1 MVRALV
7 SISLAFALT
16 GTVASAQAQSQTEGQ
31 PQAQSQAQSQAQTQA
46 QTQDKS
52 PDVKKDDPVPPP
64 REPTKPEQ
72 GGKQEPAAKV
82 PGSDGNA
89 AALSNGVLTAP
100 GALTDVD
107 TAPSTVSSRTAA
119 DDGLATVGYRL
130 KHLSAEQ
137 KTSVYAEIG
146 KSAPTP
152 SFQVPAAVGTQ
163 IPSDL
168 VLGGLNPL
176 PEAVTARYPELNGM
190 TFANLSGKL
199 ALIDPTMRIVIDV
212 AAQ

>member
-1 MVRALV
+1 MVKALV
-7 SISLAFALT
+7 STSLAFALM
-16 GTVASAQAQSQTEGQ
+16 GMLASAQTQSQTEGQ
-31 PQAQSQAQSQAQTQA
+31 PQGQAQ
-46 QTQDKS
+46 DKA
-52 PDVKKDDPVPPP
+52 PDLKKDEPVPPAT
-64 REPTKPEQ
+64 EPNKPEQ
-72 GGKQEPAAKV
+72 GAKQEPAAKV

-107 TAPSTVSSRTAA
+107 TAPSKVSSRTAA
-119 DDGLATVGYRL
+119 DDRLATVGYRL

-146 KSAPTP
+146 KSGPTK
-152 SFQVPAAVGTQ
+152 SFQVSATVGAE

-168 VLGGLNPL
+168 ALGGLNPL

>member
-1 MVRALV
+1 MRKKGAMVRALA
-7 SISLAFALT
+7 SIALAFAFM
-16 GTVASAQAQSQTEGQ
+16 GTIAPAHAQGQTQGQ
-31 PQAQSQAQSQAQTQA
+31 PQGQPQV
-46 QTQDKS
+46 QTQDKA
-52 PDVKKDDPVPPP
+52 PDLKKEDPVPPAT
-64 REPTKPEQ
+64 EPNKPEQ

-100 GALTDVD
+100 GAPTDVD
-107 TAPSTVSSRTAA
+107 TAPSKVSSRTAA
-119 DDGLATVGYRL
+119 DDQLATVGYRL

-137 KTSVYAEIG
+137 KTGVYAEIG
-146 KSAPTP
+146 KSGPTP
-152 SFQVPAAVGTQ
+152 TFQVPAAVGAE

-168 VLGGLNPL
+168 ALGGLKPL
-176 PEAVTARYPELNGM
+176 PEDVTARYPELNGM

>member
-1 MVRALV
+1 MGRPLV
-7 SISLAFALT
+7 SIALAFALM
-16 GTVASAQAQSQTEGQ
+16 GTIASAQAQSQTEGQ
-31 PQAQSQAQSQAQTQA
+31 
-46 QTQDKS
+46 TQDKTQ
-52 PDVKKDDPVPPP
+52 DLKKVDSVPPAT
-64 REPTKPEQ
+64 EPNTPEQ

-89 AALSNGVLTAP
+89 AAFSNGVLTAP

-119 DDGLATVGYRL
+119 DDRLPIVGYRL

-137 KTSVYAEIG
+137 MTSVYAEIG
-146 KSAPTP
+146 KSGPTP
-152 SFQVPAAVGTQ
+152 SFQVPVAVGAQ
-163 IPSDL
+163 IPSIL
-168 VLGGLNPL
+168 ALGGLNPL

-199 ALIDPTMRIVIDV
+199 ALIDPTMRIVIHV
-212 AAQ
+212 APQ

>member
-1 MVRALV
+1 MVKALV
-7 SISLAFALT
+7 STSLAFALM
-16 GTVASAQAQSQTEGQ
+16 GTIASAQAQSQTEGQ
-31 PQAQSQAQSQAQTQA
+31 LQSQPQGQPQGQAQ
-46 QTQDKS
+46 DKA
-52 PDVKKDDPVPPP
+52 PDLKKDEPVPPAT
-64 REPTKPEQ
+64 EPNKPEQ

-82 PGSDGNA
+82 PGSDGSA

-107 TAPSTVSSRTAA
+107 SAPSMVSSRTAA
-119 DDGLATVGYRL
+119 DDRLAIVGYRL

-146 KSAPTP
+146 KSGPTP
-152 SFQVPAAVGTQ
+152 SFQVPVAVGAQ
-163 IPSDL
+163 IPSIL
-168 VLGGLNPL
+168 ALGGLNPL

>member
-7 SISLAFALT
+7 SISLAFALM
-16 GTVASAQAQSQTEGQ
+16 GTVGSAQSQTQG
-31 PQAQSQAQSQAQTQA
+31 PAQG
-46 QTQDKS
+46 QTQDKA
-52 PDVKKDDPVPPP
+52 PDLKKDNPVPAAT
-64 REPTKPEQ
+64 EPNKPEQ

-89 AALSNGVLTAP
+89 AAFSNGVLTAP

-107 TAPSTVSSRTAA
+107 TAPAKVSSRTAA
-119 DDGLATVGYRL
+119 DDRLATVGYRL

-137 KTSVYAEIG
+137 KTGVYAEIG
-146 KSAPTP
+146 KSGATP
-152 SFQVPAAVGTQ
+152 NFQVPAAVGAE
-163 IPSDL
+163 IPTDL
-168 VLGGLNPL
+168 ALGGLSPL

-190 TFANLSGKL
+190 RFASLGGKL

-212 AAQ
+212 AER

>member
-1 MVRALV
+1 MVKALV
-7 SISLAFALT
+7 SIFLAFALM
-16 GTVASAQAQSQTEGQ
+16 GTIASAQAQSQTEGQ
-31 PQAQSQAQSQAQTQA
+31 AQAQPQAQQPQAQQPQAQTQEKA
-46 QTQDKS
+46 
-52 PDVKKDDPVPPP
+52 PDVKKDDPVPPAT
-64 REPTKPEQ
+64 EPNKPEQ
-72 GGKQEPAAKV
+72 VGKQEPAA
-82 PGSDGNA
+82 A
-89 AALSNGVLTAP
+89 FSNGVLTAP

-119 DDGLATVGYRL
+119 DDRLATVGYRL

-146 KSAPTP
+146 KSGPTP
-152 SFQVPAAVGTQ
+152 SFQVPAAVGAQ

-168 VLGGLNPL
+168 ALGGLSPL

>member
-1 MVRALV
+1 MVKALV
-7 SISLAFALT
+7 SIFLAFALM
-16 GTVASAQAQSQTEGQ
+16 GTIASAQAQSQTEGQ
-31 PQAQSQAQSQAQTQA
+31 PQGQPQGQLQGQAQ
-46 QTQDKS
+46 DKA
-52 PDVKKDDPVPPP
+52 PDLKKDEPVPPAT
-64 REPTKPEQ
+64 EPNKPEQ
-72 GGKQEPAAKV
+72 GVKQEPAAKV

-107 TAPSTVSSRTAA
+107 TAPSKVSSRTAA
-119 DDGLATVGYRL
+119 DDRLATVGYRL

-163 IPSDL
+163 IPSDM

-199 ALIDPTMRIVIDV
+199 ALIDPTMRIVIDA

>member
-1 MVRALV
+1 MVKALV
-7 SISLAFALT
+7 SISLAFALM
-16 GTVASAQAQSQTEGQ
+16 GTIASAQAQSQTEGPPQ
-31 PQAQSQAQSQAQTQA
+31 GQLQGQAQ
-46 QTQDKS
+46 DKA
-52 PDVKKDDPVPPP
+52 PDLKKEDPVPPAT
-64 REPTKPEQ
+64 EANKSEQ

-89 AALSNGVLTAP
+89 AALNNGVLTAP
-100 GALTDVD
+100 GAPPDVD
-107 TAPSTVSSRTAA
+107 TAPSKVSSRTAA
-119 DDGLATVGYRL
+119 DDQLAIVGYRL

-146 KSAPTP
+146 KSGPTP
-152 SFQVPAAVGTQ
+152 TFQVPAAVGAE

-168 VLGGLNPL
+168 ALGGLSPL

>member
-1 MVRALV
+1 MVKALV
-7 SISLAFALT
+7 STSLAFALM
-16 GTVASAQAQSQTEGQ
+16 GTIASAQAQSQTEGPPQ
-31 PQAQSQAQSQAQTQA
+31 GQLQGQLQGQAQ
-46 QTQDKS
+46 DKA
-52 PDVKKDDPVPPP
+52 PDLKKEDPVPPAT
-64 REPTKPEQ
+64 EANKSEQ

-89 AALSNGVLTAP
+89 AALNNGVLTAP
-100 GALTDVD
+100 GAPTDVD

-119 DDGLATVGYRL
+119 DDRLATVDYRL

-146 KSAPTP
+146 KSGPTP
-152 SFQVPAAVGTQ
+152 SFQVPAAVGAQ
-163 IPSDL
+163 IPSGL